1 MNKQEFEKKVKGMQ
15 EKLNKAVDLMSTE
28 CMITQL
34 GYTVRMDDVIKK
46 PFHVLCEN
54 TPEDGGISVGI
65 SGNKMQLY
73 FAIATILHHDGEEE
87 FYHNLTGVIAAEEII
102 QQGLK
107 YDKTVIKPNSN
118 EELKVYEELMRKNP
132 EELEKIKNQIEK

>member
-1 MNKQEFEKKVKGMQ
+1 MNKQEFEKHVKEMQ
-15 EKLNKAVDLMSTE
+15 EKLNKAVDLMSME

-34 GYTVRMDDVIKK
+34 EYTVRMDDVIKK

-54 TPEDGGISVGI
+54 NPEDGGVSVGI

-87 FYHNLTGVIAAEEII
+87 FYHNLSGVIAAKEVI
-102 QQGLK
+102 QQGMK
-107 YDKTVIKPNSN
+107 FDKTVIKPNSH

-132 EELEKIKNQIEK
+132 EEIDKLKSQIEK